1 MPLRSG
7 REYQKVL
14 PKTYKKEFIR
24 QLFIPNQQP
33 INLILLKEQSYKVNI
48 DFDHASKMWRK
59 NKISLGNGMFKY
71 KRIIRKH

>member
-7 REYQKVL
+7 KEYQKVL

-24 QLFIPNQQP
+24 QLFMPNQQP
-33 INLILLKEQSYKVNI
+33 INLILLKEQSYSYSVNI
-48 DFDHASKMWRK
+48 DFDNASNEWRK

-71 KRIIRKH
+71 NII

>member
-14 PKTYKKEFIR
+14 PKAYKKEFIR
-24 QLFIPNQQP
+24 QLFMPNQQP
-33 INLILLKEQSYKVNI
+33 INLILLKEQSYSYSVNI
-48 DFDHASKMWRK
+48 DFDNASNEWRK

-71 KRIIRKH
+71 NII

>member
-14 PKTYKKEFIR
+14 PKAYKKEFIR
-24 QLFIPNQQP
+24 QLFMPNQQP
-33 INLILLKEQSYKVNI
+33 INLILLKEPPYSVNI
-48 DFDHASKMWRK
+48 DFDNASNEWRK

-71 KRIIRKH
+71 KRYRKH

>member
-14 PKTYKKEFIR
+14 PKAYKKEFIR
-24 QLFIPNQQP
+24 QLFMPNQQP
-33 INLILLKEQSYKVNI
+33 INLILLKEQSYSYSVNI
-48 DFDHASKMWRK
+48 DFDNASNEWRK

-71 KRIIRKH
+71 KIK